1 MQNYY
6 PTYQFKSQVRKLTF
20 VFKFVI
26 INLYLEIF
34 QNPTKKG
41 LEIAMKE
48 NDKNNNIDL
57 EIIMGDD
64 SELNFSDVNDSIKT
78 LRPKDKVQKKNI
90 IIPKTKTEKEENK

>member
-1 MQNYY
+1 
-6 PTYQFKSQVRKLTF
+6 
-20 VFKFVI
+20 
-26 INLYLEIF
+26 
-34 QNPTKKG
+34 
-41 LEIAMKE
+41 MKE
-48 NDKNNNIDL
+48 NDENNNVDL